1 MKKNRLFAGAL
12 FIALC
17 CLGFTGC
24 KSDDDTETVITF
36 EDVNLGTKGY
46 WNGSDLTG
54 SPSSYVSWGQT
65 VTEYA
70 GSFKSGILT
79 CNNVYNATY
88 SSWSG
93 IACSSHTDMDSIG
106 YGNQY
111 SVYTTSGAGG
121 SSNFALICPFD
132 SSTCSFSK
140 AVEIQ
145 SLMINNSTYVY
156 WALKEGKDGYGATT
170 KFKTGDYFYITI
182 TGFDENNTKTD
193 SVNYY
198 LADFRDGKSYICQNW
213 TNVSLS
219 KLGKIKSM
227 SFKMTSTD
235 TGYNGMNTP
244 SYACIDNIVYKQ

>member
-36 EDVNLGTKGY
+36 EDVNLGTTGF
-46 WNGSDLTG
+46 WNGNDLTG
-54 SPSSYVSWGQT
+54 SPSSYVLWGQT

-88 SSWSG
+88 GSWSG
-93 IACSSHTDMDSIG
+93 IACSSHTNMDSIG
-106 YGNQY
+106 YRNQY
-111 SVYTTSGAGG
+111 SVYASSGASG
-121 SSNFALICPFD
+121 SSNFALLCPFD

-140 AVEIQ
+140 AVDIQ
-145 SLMINNSTYVY
+145 SLMINNSTYAY
-156 WALKEGKDGYGATT
+156 WALKDGKDGYGATT

-182 TGFDENNTKTD
+182 TGFDENGLKTD

-213 TNVSLS
+213 TNVSLTT
-219 KLGKIKSM
+219 LGKIKSM
-227 SFKMTSTD
+227 SFKMKSTD
-235 TGYNGMNTP
+235 TGDNGMNTP
-244 SYACIDNIVYKQ
+244 SYACIDNIVYK